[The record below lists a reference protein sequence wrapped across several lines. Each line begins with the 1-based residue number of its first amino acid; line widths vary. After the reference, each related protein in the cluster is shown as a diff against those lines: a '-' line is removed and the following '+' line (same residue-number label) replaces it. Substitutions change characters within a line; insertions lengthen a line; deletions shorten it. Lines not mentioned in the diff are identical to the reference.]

1 MPSTFEF
8 CLPTSAASV
17 PDRPVWL
24 HEVKYDVVKVVCTE
38 ILNSGV
44 VVMESAKDRARI
56 DDTGPLNRARD
67 RRILLNDR

>member
-24 HEVKYDVVKVVCTE
+24 HEVTYDVEKVVGTE
-38 ILNSGV
+38 ILSSGV
-44 VVMESAKDRARI
+44 VVMESAKDGARI

-67 RRILLNDR
+67 RRILFQ

>member
-24 HEVKYDVVKVVCTE
+24 HEVTYDVEKVVGTE
-38 ILNSGV
+38 ILSSGV
-44 VVMESAKDRARI
+44 VVMVSAKDGARI
-56 DDTGPLNRARD
+56 DDTGPLNRARG
-67 RRILLNDR
+67 RRIPFQ

>member
-24 HEVKYDVVKVVCTE
+24 HEVKYYVEKVVGTE
-38 ILNSGV
+38 ILSSGV
-44 VVMESAKDRARI
+44 VVMVSAKDGAGI
-56 DDTGPLNRARD
+56 DDTGPLNQARD
-67 RRILLNDR
+67 RRILFQ